1 MEVYLFFLFLFIIYN
16 IFYYFN
22 TDSNNKEN
30 NLIKEKEN
38 LTEEKQNFIEEKV
51 IDKAK

>member
-22 TDSNNKEN
+22 TDSNKQEN

-38 LTEEKQNFIEEKV
+38 LTEKKEKRILF
-51 IDKAK
+51 